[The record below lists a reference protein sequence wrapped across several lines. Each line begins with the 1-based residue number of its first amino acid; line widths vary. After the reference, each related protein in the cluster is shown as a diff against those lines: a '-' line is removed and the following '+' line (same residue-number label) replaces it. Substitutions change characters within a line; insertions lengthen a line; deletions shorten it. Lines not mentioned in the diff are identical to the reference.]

1 MKKYKIK
8 SVPSKHGAFIRSRI
22 DKSRRRAAVVGL
34 MYLFAL
40 AAIIAVSC
48 LGLLTS
54 EYAAVTP
61 KAALVAAKS
70 QKFSSFAAILN
81 IKFCTAALYL
91 LAMLSAVI
99 CLLNATTYLKN
110 LFKKKV
116 SRVYGLNAN
125 IDAMD
130 SMGRMFS
137 FGFASILIA
146 HVLIYAFCGIT
157 VAFTTYAYVVLAIGF
172 AAHFIGGFCGGKVSA
187 FYIDDEKG
195 VSESKRPYGRLIP
208 LMRNFAQFVAIGAI
222 GYLFLRDNSIHNA
235 LKFIETDGFNA
246 MKAFGVSLVPLVC
259 EFLTVLWMIGMII
272 HAVGS
277 AEYSVEGPYAMGIRN
292 FRIFSA
298 LMFLTNAASVVCQ
311 YMIGEVRFSNLT
323 TVKELDRGVIVI
335 AAIGFV
341 MFVMDFILKLRWT
354 KEAIEESENEDK
366 PIIPNISI
374 TTPKQPINVH
384 VPELKVPELTVHMP
398 APKAPELP
406 PINIH
411 VPTQKQPAPAPINIM
426 MPAAQ
431 KQVAPAPIT
440 VNMPAAQKQV
450 APAPIKIMMPA
461 AQKQVA
467 PAPINVNM
475 PAAQR
480 QVAPAPIKI
489 MMPAAQKQVAPD
501 PINVN
506 MPAAQRQVAPA
517 PINVNIPAAQK
528 QVAPAPINV
537 NMPAAQRQ
545 VAPAP
550 INITMPNAQRQVAP
564 APINVN
570 MPAAQRQV
578 APAPINIT
586 MPNAQRQVAPAP
598 INVNMPAA
606 QRQVAPAPINISMPN
621 AQRQV
626 APAPINVNMPAAQ
639 RQVAPSPINISMPK
653 AQVNKKGPAPI
664 NVNIPMPM
672 PMPQPVAKEPE
683 PMANGVA
690 PMGMRMEGVNGET
703 ALNPMMMPMMPP
715 LMTMNP
721 MMQPYPM
728 HMNMPMVDV
737 PVEPVEMPNRAAL
750 KEELRRELKE
760 ELKRELLQEMMV
772 ASEMSKA
779 QEEPKQDVNK
789 ELQKLMEKAEESK
802 KEEAPKAVEVK
813 PVVRVVAPVVAEKK
827 EEPIEDKEW
836 DVSCPYC
843 DKDIKTKPGS
853 LLHRCPSCD
862 KVFELKKNSIEI
874 EDPQPVD
881 VSEDNE

>member
-34 MYLFAL
+34 MSLFAL

-172 AAHFIGGFCGGKVSA
+172 VAHFIGGFCGGKVSA

-411 VPTQKQPAPAPINIM
+411 VPTQKQPTPAPIN
-426 MPAAQ
+426 
-431 KQVAPAPIT
+431 
-440 VNMPAAQKQV
+440 
-450 APAPIKIMMPA
+450 KI
-461 AQKQVA
+461 
-467 PAPINVNM
+467 
-475 PAAQR
+475 
-480 QVAPAPIKI
+480 
-489 MMPAAQKQVAPD
+489 
-501 PINVN
+501 
-506 MPAAQRQVAPA
+506 
-517 PINVNIPAAQK
+517 
-528 QVAPAPINV
+528 
-537 NMPAAQRQ
+537 
-545 VAPAP
+545 
-550 INITMPNAQRQVAP
+550 
-564 APINVN
+564 
-570 MPAAQRQV
+570 
-578 APAPINIT
+578 
-586 MPNAQRQVAPAP
+586 
-598 INVNMPAA
+598 
-606 QRQVAPAPINISMPN
+606 
-621 AQRQV
+621 
-626 APAPINVNMPAAQ
+626 
-639 RQVAPSPINISMPK
+639 
-653 AQVNKKGPAPI
+653 G
-664 NVNIPMPM
+664 
-672 PMPQPVAKEPE
+672 
-683 PMANGVA
+683 
-690 PMGMRMEGVNGET
+690 
-703 ALNPMMMPMMPP
+703 
-715 LMTMNP
+715 
-721 MMQPYPM
+721 
-728 HMNMPMVDV
+728 
-737 PVEPVEMPNRAAL
+737 RAH
-750 KEELRRELKE
+750 
-760 ELKRELLQEMMV
+760 V
-772 ASEMSKA
+772 
-779 QEEPKQDVNK
+779 
-789 ELQKLMEKAEESK
+789 
-802 KEEAPKAVEVK
+802 
-813 PVVRVVAPVVAEKK
+813 
-827 EEPIEDKEW
+827 
-836 DVSCPYC
+836 
-843 DKDIKTKPGS
+843 
-853 LLHRCPSCD
+853 
-862 KVFELKKNSIEI
+862 
-874 EDPQPVD
+874 
-881 VSEDNE
+881 

>member
-172 AAHFIGGFCGGKVSA
+172 VAHFIGGFCGGKVSA

-411 VPTQKQPAPAPINIM
+411 

-480 QVAPAPIKI
+480 QVAPAPI
-489 MMPAAQKQVAPD
+489 
-501 PINVN
+501 NVN

-517 PINVNIPAAQK
+517 PINS
-528 QVAPAPINV
+528 
-537 NMPAAQRQ
+537 
-545 VAPAP
+545 
-550 INITMPNAQRQVAP
+550 TMPNAQRQVAP

-683 PMANGVA
+683 PMENGVA

-802 KEEAPKAVEVK
+802 KEEAPKEVEVK
-813 PVVRVVAPVVAEKK
+813 PVVPVVAPVVAEKK